1 LRSRKHHTHRLPCRS
16 STTRG
21 RTCGRRASAHRALTD
36 AVIFA
41 PHDSTADISKG
52 SGRVRCLHG
61 RTTAR
66 RPAELRR
73 RRSALCDSRVPDRI
87 KPAVCPTHETK
98 AGHQGDRGALV
109 RAWACCS
116 PRWAGHAADSLVRRD
131 GRRSV
136 RARLRN
142 LQTMRAGADA
152 QVQRRQDREYHRG
165 RKRAQGRRA
174 LPLPQPSRSQ
184 SQPSLPVTERSNR
197 LDTAMT

>member
-1 LRSRKHHTHRLPCRS
+1 MRSRKRHTHRLPCSS

-66 RPAELRR
+66 RLAELRR

-109 RAWACCS
+109 RAWRVVLSEMGRACGGLTRTEGRTKECKS
-116 PRWAGHAADSLVRRD
+116 TASEPADHASWRRCASAETT
-131 GRRSV
+131 G
-136 RARLRN
+136 
-142 LQTMRAGADA
+142 
-152 QVQRRQDREYHRG
+152 
-165 RKRAQGRRA
+165 
-174 LPLPQPSRSQ
+174 P
-184 SQPSLPVTERSNR
+184 
-197 LDTAMT
+197 